1 MDFLSSLPGTLAIW
15 IIPFLFVLTVIVF
28 VHEMGHYL
36 VGRWCGA
43 KAAAF
48 SIGFGRE
55 VFGWNDKH
63 GTRWKISLIPL
74 GGYVKFVDD
83 ENVASMPTG
92 DEDAPKRND
101 GLQSRPLWA
110 RSAIVAAGPF
120 ANFLFAILVFAILF
134 MMAGRA
140 IVQPVV
146 SEVTAGS
153 AAEQAELLPGDRIV
167 RIGNVDIESFTD
179 IPRYVGMNAD
189 RPLNFTIDRDGNL
202 FEQIIT
208 PQAQTITTRFGTTET
223 VGVIGIRPDLSE
235 ENIAMKDY
243 GPVEALGAGAAE
255 TWFIIDQ
262 TMSYLWRLVTGSA
275 SADQL
280 GGPIKIA
287 QLTNQAAQSESLIHI
302 FQLMAILSVSIGL
315 INLFPIPLLDGGH
328 LVFYALE
335 AIRGRPLSPKS
346 QERAATVGF
355 AMIMSL
361 MAFAFWNDLT

>member
-1 MDFLSSLPGTLAIW
+1 MDFLASLPGTLSSW

-43 KAAAF
+43 KAEAF

-55 VFGWNDKH
+55 LFGWNDKH
-63 GTRWKISLIPL
+63 GTRWKVSLVPL

-83 ENVASMPTG
+83 ENVASLPTG
-92 DEDAPKRND
+92 KEDAPKRND

-120 ANFLFAILVFAILF
+120 ANFLFAILVFAVLF
-134 MMAGRA
+134 MTMGRPL
-140 IVQPVV
+140 VQPVI
-146 SEVTAGS
+146 SEITEGS
-153 AAEQAELLPGDRIV
+153 AAQQAELLPGDRIV

-179 IPRYVGMNAD
+179 IPRHVGMNAD
-189 RPLNFTIDRDGNL
+189 RPLNFVIERDGVR

-223 VGVIGIRPDLSE
+223 VGVIGIRPDVSE
-235 ENIAMKDY
+235 ENIAMKSY
-243 GPVEALGAGAAE
+243 GPVEAVVAGAGE

-262 TMSYLWRLVTGSA
+262 TMSYLWRLVTGAA

-287 QLTNQAAQSESLIHI
+287 QVTNQAAQSDTIVPLI
-302 FQLMAILSVSIGL
+302 QVMAILSVSIGL

-346 QERAATVGF
+346 QERAATIGF